1 MVSDSRPGGRPDSGA
16 PVTGGTLATG
26 TPPAAGRAP
35 SPRRALTAALVAQV
49 AVSVSEQGL
58 PVLTGFIKRDLAL
71 SAAVAGVLVGA
82 VPAGKAIGSYAAG
95 AAVDRVGER
104 RVLALGA
111 MLFGV
116 LVLVATAAPFAALL
130 ALLVIGGLFAATATP
145 AGGKLVLL
153 SFPVTRRGV
162 AMGIR
167 QTGIPLG
174 GLVAALLLPWLAGAW
189 GWRTGLVAAG
199 VLTIAGGAAALAMA
213 GMEPR
218 ARRRGRGEPRRP
230 RERGRFSRDRD
241 MRLLTLWGCMMV
253 GGQYV
258 LIAFLPLHVHE
269 GGAISLAAA
278 ALWLVSIA
286 QVGGVLGR
294 IGWGAVSDRL
304 LGGRRRPLLA
314 VISAIGAAGFLALA
328 MLPADAP
335 VAVFAV
341 AGLLGGISVIGW
353 QGMFITSL
361 AEMAGPT
368 RAGAATGFALTFVSV
383 GIAAAP
389 PVFGLIA
396 DLAGSYEAMWLALA
410 IVVTL
415 SLVPALL
422 VREPSEV
429 PAPA

>member
-1 MVSDSRPGGRPDSGA
+1 MSDSRPGGRPGSGA

-26 TPPAAGRAP
+26 TPPAAGRTP

-162 AMGIR
+162 AMGVR

-174 GLVAALLLPWLAGAW
+174 GLAAALLLPWLAGAW

-199 VLTIAGGAAALAMA
+199 VVTIAGGAAALAMA

-269 GGAISLAAA
+269 GGGISLAAA

-286 QVGGVLGR
+286 QIGGVLGR

-328 MLPADAP
+328 LLPADAS

-361 AEMAGPT
+361 AEMAGPM

-389 PVFGLIA
+389 PLFGLIA

-422 VREPSEV
+422 VREPSEI

>member
-1 MVSDSRPGGRPDSGA
+1 
-16 PVTGGTLATG
+16 VTGSTLAEA
-26 TPPAAGRAP
+26 PADPSP

-104 RVLALGA
+104 RVLAIGA
-111 MLFGV
+111 MLFGA
-116 LVLVATAAPFAALL
+116 LVLAATAAPFAALL
-130 ALLVIGGLFAATATP
+130 ALLVVGGLFAATATP

-153 SFPVTRRGV
+153 SFPVTRRGL
-162 AMGIR
+162 AMGVR

-199 VLTIAGGAAALAMA
+199 LLTIAGGAAALAMA

-218 ARRRGRGEPRRP
+218 VRRSRGGGGRRRP
-230 RERGRFSRDRD
+230 RPSGRFSRDRD
-241 MRLLTLWGCMMV
+241 LLLLTLWGCMMV

-269 GGAISLAAA
+269 GGGISLAAA
-278 ALWLVSIA
+278 ALWLVSIV

-294 IGWGAVSDRL
+294 IAWGSVSDRL

-314 VISAIGAAGFLALA
+314 VISGIGAAGFLALA
-328 MLPADAP
+328 LLPADAP
-335 VAVFAV
+335 VTAFGV
-341 AGLLGGISVIGW
+341 AGFLGGISVIGW
-353 QGMFITSL
+353 QGMFITGL
-361 AEMAGPT
+361 AEIAGPR
-368 RAGAATGFALTFVSV
+368 RAGAATGFALTFVSI
-383 GIAAAP
+383 GIAASP
-389 PVFGLIA
+389 PLFGLVA

-410 IVVTL
+410 IVVAL

-422 VREPSEV
+422 VREPSEG
-429 PAPA
+429 PAAA

>member
-1 MVSDSRPGGRPDSGA
+1 MSDSRPGGRSGSGA

-26 TPPAAGRAP
+26 TPPAAGRMP

-199 VLTIAGGAAALAMA
+199 VVTIAGGAAALAMA

-269 GGAISLAAA
+269 GGGISLAAA

-286 QVGGVLGR
+286 QIGGVLGR

-328 MLPADAP
+328 VLPADAS

-361 AEMAGPT
+361 AEMAGPM

-389 PVFGLIA
+389 PLFGLIA

-422 VREPSEV
+422 VREPSET